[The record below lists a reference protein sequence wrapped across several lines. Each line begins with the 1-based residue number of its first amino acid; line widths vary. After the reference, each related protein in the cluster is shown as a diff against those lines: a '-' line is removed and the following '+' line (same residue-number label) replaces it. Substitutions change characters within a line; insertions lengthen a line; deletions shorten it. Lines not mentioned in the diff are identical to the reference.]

1 MPTRALLFLR
11 RLLADR
17 DYRVLL
23 LANVL
28 VGVAYSFVIP
38 FLSLFGTREV
48 GLRPMAFSLFMT
60 VTSLGSVT
68 FSTVLARWSDARW
81 ARRSVLLLGGV
92 AGCLGYLGYAFVRYV
107 TWLTLVG
114 VFLLGVA
121 SVTFSQLFAY
131 ARDLFVRRGIA
142 SAEIPLYMNVFRL
155 FFALSWTVGPAVAA
169 WVMQGSGFR
178 GLFLVAASF
187 FALFVLLVAGF
198 VPHVPPTAAAQQAA
212 EAAPLARALRVP
224 GLLPHF
230 AAFVVYF
237 ACSSMGMMN
246 LPLLLLGP
254 LRGTAHHV
262 GIAYS
267 VAPLFELPL
276 MLLMGVWA
284 TRVPSRRLIQGVFV
298 LAVVYY
304 GALSCVQA
312 PWQVYPV
319 QVLSAAIVAVT
330 SGIAI
335 TFFQDFLP
343 SQPGSATNLY
353 SNAQRIGSTTG
364 YLLLGVITESFGTR
378 GVFFACAL
386 GCSVAAT
393 ILFAYARQ
401 RVRTGP
407 RPPEPSRQD
416 QTPTSA

>member
-1 MPTRALLFLR
+1 MRALRFVR
-11 RLLADR
+11 HLLSDR

-48 GLRPMAFSLFMT
+48 GLGPMAFSLFMT
-60 VTSLGSVT
+60 ATSLGSVA

-81 ARRSVLLLGGV
+81 ARRSVLLVGGI
-92 AGCLGYLGYAFVRYV
+92 AGCLGYLGYAFVRDV
-107 TWLTLVG
+107 AWLTLVG
-114 VFLLGVA
+114 VFLLGLA

-131 ARDLFVRRGIA
+131 ARDLFTQRGIP
-142 SAEIPLYMNVFRL
+142 SSEVPLYMNVFRL
-155 FFALSWTVGPAVAA
+155 FFALSWTVGPAIAA

-178 GLFLVAASF
+178 GLFLVAAAF
-187 FALFVLLVAGF
+187 FALFALLVAFF
-198 VPHVPPTAAAQQAA
+198 VPHVPPTAAARQAA
-212 EAAPLARALRVP
+212 QAMPLRQALRVP

-230 AAFVVYF
+230 AAFLVYF

-254 LRGTAHHV
+254 LGGTTHHV

-276 MLLMGVWA
+276 MLLMGVLA
-284 TRVPSRRLIQGVFV
+284 TRMPSRRLIQGVFV
-298 LAVVYY
+298 LAVAYY
-304 GALSCVQA
+304 GLLAGVQA

-330 SGIAI
+330 SGVAI

-343 SQPGSATNLY
+343 GQPGSATNLY
-353 SNAQRIGSTTG
+353 SNAQRVGSTTG
-364 YLLLGVITESFGTR
+364 YLLLGVLTESVGTR
-378 GVFFACAL
+378 GVFVACAL
-386 GCSVAAT
+386 GCGGAAA
-393 ILFAYARQ
+393 ILL
-401 RVRTGP
+401 G
-407 RPPEPSRQD
+407 SRG
-416 QTPTSA
+416 TVSA